1 MTATDRASGRPGA
14 PHPPVR
20 RAVRTARRPRRRLRV
35 GLAVLVIAWLATCT
49 WQVVAGRHAAQRALD
64 GLRSLRDELDAA
76 QVLRG
81 EGVDTLARARDDFG
95 AAADAFGH
103 PVLWPARFLPVIG
116 RQLRAVHAMTEA
128 ATTVTAVGVDT
139 MSSTS
144 RLLEPRPAAG
154 PERVALLRDLGA
166 VAGRARR
173 RLAPVS
179 LGPRRA
185 LIGPVHRA
193 RQDVASQV
201 RRVRRSLADAEVA
214 ADGLA
219 TMVAG
224 PSRYLVLAANTAEM
238 RAGSGML
245 LSAGVLTMRDGRF
258 RLGPMTST
266 ADLRLPPGRVPVGGD
281 YAARWGWLEPTSE
294 WRYLGMTPRFPATA
308 RLAARMWE
316 ARTGER
322 VDGVL
327 AVDPFALRA
336 VIAAT
341 GPVEVD
347 GRSITKDNVVRELQL
362 EQYRT
367 VSDDPVPELEAAD
380 QITRRERLSR
390 VAGAVIARL
399 DATDWDLARL
409 VDELVP
415 SARGRHVL
423 AWSAVPAQARAWR
436 AAGVHGA
443 LRRESLMVSVMN
455 RSGNKLDQFL
465 PVQAALGVRP
475 GRDGVRATLRLRIL
489 NLAPAGLGWY
499 VLGPYPYSSLR
510 EGQYRGIL
518 AVNLPWAAG
527 EVSMRGVDRIVA
539 SGSDGPTRVVAGDVD
554 LDRGETT
561 TVTVR
566 FFLPRGYEQVRIE
579 PSARSPV
586 TAWWLGTDRFND
598 DAPRTV
604 DLGAVARSGRGGR
617 PMR

>member
-1 MTATDRASGRPGA
+1 MTVTDRAPGRPGA
-14 PHPPVR
+14 PHPPAR
-20 RAVRTARRPRRRLRV
+20 RAGTARRPGRRLRW
-35 GLAVLVIAWLATCT
+35 GLALVLAGWVAACA
-49 WQVVAGRHAAQRALD
+49 WQVAAGRHAAQRGVE
-64 GLRSLRDELDAA
+64 GLRALRDELDAA

-81 EGVDTLARARDDFG
+81 EGADGLARARDDFG
-95 AAADAFGH
+95 AAAGAFGH
-103 PVLWPARFLPVIG
+103 PVLWPARFLPVVG
-116 RQLRAVHAMTEA
+116 RQLRAVHAMAEA
-128 ATTVTAVGVDT
+128 AATVTAVGVDT
-139 MSSTS
+139 MGSTS
-144 RLLEPRPAAG
+144 RLLERRPDAG
-154 PERVALLRDLGA
+154 PERIALLRDLGSI
-166 VAGRARR
+166 AGRARQ

-193 RQDVASQV
+193 RLDVATQV
-201 RRVRRSLADAEVA
+201 GRVRRSLTDAEVA

-219 TMVAG
+219 AMATG

-245 LSAGVLTMRDGRF
+245 LSAGVLTMRNGRF
-258 RLGPMTST
+258 TLGPMTST
-266 ADLRLPPGRVPVGGD
+266 ADLRLPPGRVAVGGD

-308 RLAARMWE
+308 RLAARMWQ

-347 GRSITKDNVVRELQL
+347 GQTITKDNVVRELL
-362 EQYRT
+362 VEQYRA
-367 VSDDPVPELEAAD
+367 VSDDPVPELEVAD
-380 QITRRERLSR
+380 QLARRERLSR

-409 VDELVP
+409 VDELLP
-415 SARGRHVL
+415 SARARHVL
-423 AWSAVPAQARAWR
+423 AWSPIPAQARAWR
-436 AAGVHGA
+436 AAGLDGA
-443 LRRESLMVSVMN
+443 MRRASLMVSVMN

-475 GRDGVRATLRLRIL
+475 GRDGVRITLRLRIL
-489 NLAPAGLGWY
+489 NLAPRGLGWY
-499 VLGPYPYSSLR
+499 VLGPYPHSSLR
-510 EGQYRGIL
+510 EGQYRGIV

-527 EVSMRGVDRIVA
+527 AVSMRGVERIVA
-539 SGSDGPTRVVAGDVD
+539 SGSDGPTRVVAGDID
-554 LDRGETT
+554 LDRGEAL

-566 FFLPRGYEQVRIE
+566 FSLPRGYEQVRIE

-598 DAPRTV
+598 DVPRTV
-604 DLGAVARSGRGGR
+604 DLGALARSGTETRR
-617 PMR
+617 SR